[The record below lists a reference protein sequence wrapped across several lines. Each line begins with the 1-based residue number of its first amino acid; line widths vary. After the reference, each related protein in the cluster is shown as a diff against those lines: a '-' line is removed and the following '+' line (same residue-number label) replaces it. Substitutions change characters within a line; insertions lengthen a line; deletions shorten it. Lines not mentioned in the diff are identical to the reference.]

1 MERIAWIDVVPDGPH
16 EGRLGEIYGG
26 FGTPT
31 GAGLDH
37 VLKIHSLMPQT
48 MEDHYRAY
56 ATIMRAPGPLTRTE
70 REIVGVVVSGI
81 NGCHY

>member
-1 MERIAWIDVVPDGPH
+1 MDRIAWIDVAPDGPQQ
-16 EGRLGEIYGG
+16 GRLDEIYRA

-48 MEDHYRAY
+48 LEDHYRGY
-56 ATIMRAPGPLTRTE
+56 VTIMRAPGPLPRIE